1 MIGPQRGALYG
12 VPLAI
17 ALPLVLA
24 AWARATAGVVR
35 IHAVDSPALGL
46 AIALIGT
53 ALVWRYVPYPVLTG
67 LALGCIGASI
77 ATGSASGLWL
87 VSPVVILCCAAYV
100 VGRAGR
106 RHVRRFDWGAP
117 TGSPEAG
124 VPCFRERALLYLFV
138 LAPWLALYEGVL
150 AIGIPPDAIAGVLPF
165 ERHMQVLEWTQV
177 FYGSTYLIALAAPL
191 IANTRADLRQYAM
204 RGLWTMA
211 IAYPLFVL
219 VPLIS
224 PKRAFVPH
232 TVPGRLLAWEQSLDS
247 SVAAFPSFH
256 VIWSMLAAEV
266 FARRWPSL
274 RWCFYG
280 WAALV
285 AVSCVTTGQH
295 SILDVVGG
303 VATVVLV
310 LHGRNVWLGAIGFA
324 ERISASLSATRSAM
338 RLGPE
343 RFASAGFYLAA
354 GIVLALCVA
363 GTLPGAS
370 LRPGVPGVNPWLM
383 PGALAAS
390 MPWVL
395 AAGSLRRLAGRPVEF
410 PLYSFT
416 YRVAAAV
423 VILRLW
429 VVASPLH
436 LIVGVGLILAGIGS
450 FVEAA
455 WYPNPRS
462 RFRRWLAVAC
472 GVGGA
477 LVTAM
482 GHSATAP
489 SLVFAPKAL
498 LPGLAASV
506 VVAVATGG
514 RSRSALS

>member
-1 MIGPQRGALYG
+1 
-12 VPLAI
+12 
-17 ALPLVLA
+17 
-24 AWARATAGVVR
+24 
-35 IHAVDSPALGL
+35 
-46 AIALIGT
+46 
-53 ALVWRYVPYPVLTG
+53 
-67 LALGCIGASI
+67 
-77 ATGSASGLWL
+77 
-87 VSPVVILCCAAYV
+87 
-100 VGRAGR
+100 
-106 RHVRRFDWGAP
+106 
-117 TGSPEAG
+117 
-124 VPCFRERALLYLFV
+124 LLYLFV

-266 FARRWPSL
+266 FARRWPRL

-423 VILRLW
+423 VI
-429 VVASPLH
+429 
-436 LIVGVGLILAGIGS
+436 
-450 FVEAA
+450 
-455 WYPNPRS
+455 
-462 RFRRWLAVAC
+462 C
-472 GVGGA
+472 
-477 LVTAM
+477 
-482 GHSATAP
+482 
-489 SLVFAPKAL
+489 
-498 LPGLAASV
+498 GLAASFDRRGWFDPGGNRLICGSRMV
-506 VVAVATGG
+506 SQSALPVSAMVGCRVRRWRCAGHRNGPQRHGTVAGVCAEGAAAGPGSQRGSCRCDRRAAGG
-514 RSRSALS
+514 RAILNPWPHRSKSK